1 MVILKKSQILQGIN
15 DPKAINIKALGGE
28 LWLRPL
34 SSAELDEI
42 DQIEAK
48 MMESYE
54 TNERANVRG
63 RVVQS
68 SETNSKGK
76 LNMVKAA
83 RYSAEARDMKIY
95 KSLDNPKNTGEDAW
109 TLEEVGSLPKDA
121 VEEIV
126 EAINELSGL
135 TVSKGDIDKFPEDE

>member
-1 MVILKKSQILQGIN
+1 MAILKKSQILQGIN
-15 DPKAINIKALGGE
+15 DPKQIHIKSLGGE

-34 SSAELDEI
+34 SVSELDEI

-54 TNERANVRG
+54 TNERANVQG
-63 RVVQS
+63 RNVRS
-68 SETNSKGK
+68 AETTSKGK

-83 RYSAEARDMKIY
+83 KYRAEGRNMKIF
-95 KSLDNPKNTGEDAW
+95 KSLDNPKNKDDPW
-109 TLEEVGSLPKDA
+109 TLEEIGSLSPDA

-126 EAINELSGL
+126 EEIDILSGL
-135 TVSKGDIDKFPEDE
+135 TVSQKEIDNFPEDE